1 MVPASAI
8 LSSMMREVRFQI
20 VYVVQ
25 MRIMN
30 MNTAGVCAKELME
43 DYYPQAVCCG
53 EGTFTSGGF

>member
-1 MVPASAI
+1 
-8 LSSMMREVRFQI
+8 MMREVRFQI